1 MWRMRGGAHEAIIE
15 RYSYLADQGAKGE
28 LESWASTPTG
38 RLALIIVLDQFSRS
52 VWAGTP
58 LAFAQDD
65 RALDL
70 CKEGLSNG
78 HYDALDNVWQK
89 SVFKLP
95 LGHCE
100 CPAHIANLDLSVALG
115 IQIAEDAPP
124 QLHAFYRSAVQQPVK
139 HRTVISTF
147 GRFPH
152 RNAAL
157 GRVSTPAEAEYVARG
172 EFPHTSD
179 IRAFGKDPN

>member
-1 MWRMRGGAHEAIIE
+1 M
-15 RYSYLADQGAKGE
+15 S
-28 LESWASTPTG
+28 PP
-38 RLALIIVLDQFSRS
+38 

-70 CKEGLSNG
+70 CNEGLSNG
-78 HYDALDNVWQK
+78 QYDALDNVWQK

-115 IQIAEDAPP
+115 LQIAEDAPP
-124 QLHAFYRSAVQQPVK
+124 RLHAFYLSAVQQPVK

-152 RNAAL
+152 RNAVL